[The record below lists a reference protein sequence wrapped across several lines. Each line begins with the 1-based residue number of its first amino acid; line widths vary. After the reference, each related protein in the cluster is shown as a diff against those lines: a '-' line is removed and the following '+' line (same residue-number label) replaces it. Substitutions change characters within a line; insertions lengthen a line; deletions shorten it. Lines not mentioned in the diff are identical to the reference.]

1 MNRATSAISTVLGFV
16 GMFLVLGAA
25 GASDCGE
32 MPLGDAVTLACIGAA
47 LVAVSVGVHKKSRP
61 ACWHTSRRKGQMT

>member
-1 MNRATSAISTVLGFV
+1 MKRVLSALFGALGFV

-32 MPLGDAVTLACIGAA
+32 MTIGEAA
-47 LVAVSVGVHKKSRP
+47 TFSCSGTVLIAVSVLWHKKIA
-61 ACWHTSRRKGQMT
+61 ACGGTQTTKSKT

>member
-32 MPLGDAVTLACIGAA
+32 MPFGEAATLACIGAA
-47 LVAVSVGVHKKSRP
+47 LVAVSVGVHKKIA
-61 ACWHTSRRKGQMT
+61 ACAGTQTTTRKK

>member
-32 MPLGDAVTLACIGAA
+32 MPFCEAATLACIGAA
-47 LVAVSVGVHKKSRP
+47 LVAVSVGHIKKT
-61 ACWHTSRRKGQMT
+61 ARRADTRSGGKGK